1 MRTSN
6 SIRGR
11 MVAAYVLLAV
21 IIGGVFAGSAF
32 FVINEIENQLI
43 DKRLARAA
51 DAWEAGAYQ
60 SAQQPTELGFLTGTQ
75 LPPVLQQLPPGI
87 HELRLNGRALH
98 VLIRETNGVRHAVVD
113 DQSDFEDIEISTYVA
128 LSVAFLGG
136 IALALLI
143 GRASASRVILPLTNL
158 ASAVEEDQ
166 REAALPGLDSQDEIG
181 VLARAIEDRTN
192 QLSLALQRER
202 WFTAD
207 VSHELRTPLTI
218 MLGAAE
224 VLARRLKDQPDLLLM
239 TDRIRRN
246 ASDTAQQVAAL
257 LQLARVP
264 ESGQFMCVPLRQ
276 LIEHEVERCQPLLRD
291 KPLSIEVVALEEVTV
306 QAVPDLVAIAIS
318 NLLRNACLHTEQG
331 VITVHLDVSA
341 IAIEDNGP
349 GLPEAVKA
357 RLFDRFAQVRED
369 ASNGSGLGL
378 SIVKR
383 VVDHLGWTV
392 AHTRGTAGGSRFVL
406 QFHRGNDKRV
416 LELCRMTHVG
426 PTVP

>member
-32 FVINEIENQLI
+32 FVINEIEIQLI

-75 LPPVLQQLPPGI
+75 LPPALQKLPPGI
-87 HELRLNGRALH
+87 HELRLSGRALH

-158 ASAVEEDQ
+158 ASAVEENQ
-166 REAALPGLDSQDEIG
+166 REEALPGLDSRDEIG

-264 ESGQFMCVPLRQ
+264 ESGHLMCVPLRQ

-291 KPLSIEVVALEEVTV
+291 KPLTIEVVAPEEVTV
-306 QAVPDLVAIAIS
+306 QAIPDLVTIAVS

-331 VITVHLDVSA
+331 VITVHLDAGA
-341 IAIEDNGP
+341 IAVEDNGP
-349 GLPEAVKA
+349 GLPETVKA
-357 RLFDRFAQVRED
+357 RLFDRFMHARDD

-392 AHTRGTAGGSRFVL
+392 AHTHGAAGGSRFLL
-406 QFHRGNDKRV
+406 QFHRDNDKRV
-416 LELCRMTHVG
+416 LERCRMTHAG
-426 PTVP
+426 STVP